1 MIRKAVT
8 EDLESILEI
17 VGDAKQS
24 LKSRCIDQWQNGYP
38 NRESILSDIAKDIG
52 FVALRNDEI
61 AAYAAIIINGEPEY
75 QRLDGKWLSEQD
87 YVVIHRICV
96 RKSCTRQRFASY
108 LMKKAE
114 ETALQHNIH
123 SFKID
128 THKDNHFMIQLLEK
142 KGFTYCGEIHYTHGD
157 RIAFEKLL

>member
-24 LKSRCIDQWQNGYP
+24 LKSRSIDQWQNGYP

-75 QRLDGKWLSEQD
+75 QHLEGNWLSEKD

-96 RKSCTRQRFASY
+96 RKSCIRQGFASH

-114 ETALQHNIH
+114 ETALQHNVH

-128 THKDNHFMIQLLEK
+128 THKDNHFMIQLLDKE
-142 KGFTYCGEIHYTHGD
+142 GFTYCGEINYTHGD